1 MDRNYLNYYRLVRKM
16 EIDVIGN
23 GAYAGKENLK
33 LTSEQKIKV
42 VAKLNITISDGA
54 RKDEYK
60 FYYNKE
66 DQ

>member
-1 MDRNYLNYYRLVRKM
+1 M